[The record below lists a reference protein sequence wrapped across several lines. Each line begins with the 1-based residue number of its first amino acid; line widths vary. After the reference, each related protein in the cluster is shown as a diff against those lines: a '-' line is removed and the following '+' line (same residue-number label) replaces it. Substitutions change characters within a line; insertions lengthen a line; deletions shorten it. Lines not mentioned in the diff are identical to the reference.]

1 MENDINAGPM
11 RPGTERGDA
20 ETTASERPKEYFS
33 VRLTLSGAAQEF
45 EDPRQAGE
53 AFFRADPA
61 ERPSVAH
68 IDGNT
73 ARTMARTEIHG
84 THESGETRYFKSLP
98 DSHAPDAEF
107 RAGFLNAV
115 ETSLSERLG
124 KVEWGKDGPAVTERL
139 DTGLRDDL
147 EAFARRPPEKAAAL
161 WADHSDA
168 VPPGPTLRAA
178 VQAREEVADREV
190 AAYQDAL
197 AEKPPIIA
205 TGDWV
210 TTDANVELRPVAVAT
225 DRGVHTGY
233 EANLPGRENELT
245 YSERT
250 FPNSREAL
258 RHAYDFYEGGEEGL
272 ELAVMRAAEID
283 RELVEE
289 PDRGPEGLVLEHRPQ
304 PEFAR
309 PESAIYVGDEAQ
321 LVLTLGRDNE
331 KTRNLAERLVADP
344 EFCRVVADHIPNAE
358 ATLGTGRF
366 VDGEGSSGFL
376 PDELLAVTSYGRDG
390 GAEVLAKFPDEG
402 PLSEALAKHLAKSPV
417 MVAYA
422 EEERQRSD
430 FAADPAQAIS
440 TWVEQSNAQI
450 DRLPWDARDELRA
463 EMQGIAKEAAAAF
476 GLDRQQGERE
486 ISPRSTLYST
496 SISADTL
503 AVGGTETAEF
513 QKGSANTLRAD
524 LSLNASLAGINADKL
539 QSRLETGAANAREE
553 ETWVKSDIAD
563 VAKQHGFDLG
573 STQGRS
579 AAADMAD
586 RFYERA
592 AELIQSARSIEM
604 TRSPDPLVEALGSL
618 ARVHASQGSVA
629 FRNENQARDF
639 AEEMKERYGATV
651 LKDIAAGRTDAL
663 AKDVPD
669 PAARAAMAVAVVS
682 AAKEHPSLGLSAHEA
697 ESAERRMVAQVA
709 SRPPEHARAHAHDR
723 NRDREF

>member
-1 MENDINAGPM
+1 MAG
-11 RPGTERGDA
+11 
-20 ETTASERPKEYFS
+20 
-33 VRLTLSGAAQEF
+33 Q
-45 EDPRQAGE
+45 
-53 AFFRADPA
+53 
-61 ERPSVAH
+61 
-68 IDGNT
+68 
-73 ARTMARTEIHG
+73 
-84 THESGETRYFKSLP
+84 RYFKSLP

-107 RAGFLNAV
+107 RAGFLNAM
-115 ETSLSERLG
+115 EASLTERLG

-147 EAFARRPPEKAAAL
+147 EAFARRAPEKAVML

-168 VPPGPTLRAA
+168 VPPGPELRAA

-225 DRGVHTGY
+225 DRGIHTGY
-233 EANLPGRENELT
+233 EANLPGGASEVT
-245 YSERT
+245 VSERG

-272 ELAVMRAAEID
+272 GLAVRRAAEMD
-283 RELVEE
+283 RDLVEE

-304 PEFAR
+304 PEFAP
-309 PESAIYVGDEAQ
+309 PETAIYAGDDAQ
-321 LVLTLGRDNE
+321 LVLTLGRDTE
-331 KTRNLAERLVADP
+331 DTRDLAERLVADP
-344 EFCRVVADHIPNAE
+344 EFRQVVAEHIPDAE

-402 PLSEALAKHLAKSPV
+402 PLSEALAKHLTQNPV
-417 MVAYA
+417 IAAYV

-430 FAADPAQAIS
+430 FASDPARAIS
-440 TWVEQSNAQI
+440 AWVAQSTAQI
-450 DRLPWDARDELRA
+450 DRLPSDRQDDLRA

-476 GLDRQQGERE
+476 GLDRGPTERE
-486 ISPRSTLYST
+486 NPPRSTLYST
-496 SISADTL
+496 SISATAL
-503 AVGGTETAEF
+503 AVGGDETAF
-513 QKGSANTLRAD
+513 QNGGANILLAD
-524 LSLNASLAGINADKL
+524 LSLNARLAGIDSEKL
-539 QSRLETGAANAREE
+539 QKRLETGAANAHEE
-553 ETWVKSDIAD
+553 ESWVKSDIAD
-563 VAKQHGFDLG
+563 VAKRHGFDLG
-573 STQGRS
+573 SAQGRS
-579 AAADMAD
+579 SAAERVD
-586 RFYERA
+586 RFYEHA
-592 AELIQSARSIEM
+592 AELIQSARSIEVP
-604 TRSPDPLVEALGSL
+604 RGPDPLVEALGSL

-651 LKDIAAGRTDAL
+651 LKDIALGRTEVL

-682 AAKEHPSLGLSAHEA
+682 AAKEHPSLGLSAYEA
-697 ESAERRMVAQVA
+697 EAAERRMVAQA
-709 SRPPEHARAHAHDR
+709 AARPPEHARAHAHDR
-723 NRDREF
+723 NQDREF

>member
-1 MENDINAGPM
+1 MENDSNAGLN
-11 RPGTERGDA
+11 RPETERRDA
-20 ETTASERPKEYFS
+20 ERTAVERPKEYFS
-33 VRLTLSGAAQEF
+33 VRLTLSGASQEF

-84 THESGETRYFKSLP
+84 VHETGETRYFKSLP

-107 RAGFLNAV
+107 RAGFLNAM
-115 ETSLSERLG
+115 ETSLTERLG

-147 EAFARRPPEKAAAL
+147 EAFARHAPEKASAL

-178 VQAREEVADREV
+178 VQAREANANRDV
-190 AAYQDAL
+190 AAHQDGP

-225 DRGVHTGY
+225 DRGIHTGY
-233 EANLPGRENELT
+233 EANLPGGENELT
-245 YSERT
+245 YSERS

-272 ELAVMRAAEID
+272 ELAVKRAAEMD
-283 RELVEE
+283 RALAEE
-289 PDRGPEGLVLEHRPQ
+289 PDRGPEGLVLENRPQ

-309 PESAIYVGDEAQ
+309 PETAIYAGDDAQ

-331 KTRNLAERLVADP
+331 NTRDLAERLVADP
-344 EFCRVVADHIPNAE
+344 EFRKAVAEHVPNAE

-376 PDELLAVTSYGRDG
+376 PDELLAVTSYARDG

-402 PLSEALAKHLAKSPV
+402 PLSEALAKHLAQSPV
-417 MVAYA
+417 MAAYV
-422 EEERQRSD
+422 EEEQQRSD
-430 FAADPAQAIS
+430 FAADPAQALSAWVAQS
-440 TWVEQSNAQI
+440 TAQI
-450 DRLPWDARDELRA
+450 DRLPPDRQDDLRT

-476 GLDRQQGERE
+476 GLDQEPAE
-486 ISPRSTLYST
+486 TAAPPRSTLYST
-496 SISADTL
+496 TISTNTL
-503 AVGGTETAEF
+503 AIAGAE
-513 QKGSANTLRAD
+513 KDLDESSAKMLSAT
-524 LSLNASLAGINADKL
+524 LSLYANIAGIDFKKL
-539 QSRLETGAANAREE
+539 ETRLETGAANAREE
-553 ETWVKSDIAD
+553 ESWVKSDIAD
-563 VAKQHGFDLG
+563 VAKRHGFDLG
-573 STQGRS
+573 SAQGRS
-579 AAADMAD
+579 SAAERVD

-592 AELIQSARSIEM
+592 AELIQSARSIEVP
-604 TRSPDPLVEALGSL
+604 RGPDPLVEALGSL
-618 ARVHASQGSVA
+618 AKVHASQGSVA
-629 FRNENQARDF
+629 FRNENQALDF
-639 AEEMKERYGATV
+639 AEEMKERYGANV
-651 LKDIAAGRTDAL
+651 LKDIAAGRTEAL

-697 ESAERRMVAQVA
+697 EAAERRMVTQTAA
-709 SRPPEHARAHAHDR
+709 RPPEHARAHAHDR
-723 NRDREF
+723 NQDREF

>member
-1 MENDINAGPM
+1 MENDSNAGLK
-11 RPGTERGDA
+11 RPGTERSDA
-20 ETTASERPKEYFS
+20 ERSATERPKEYFS

-84 THESGETRYFKSLP
+84 THESGETQYFKSLP

-107 RAGFLNAV
+107 RAGFLNAM
-115 ETSLSERLG
+115 EASLTERLG
-124 KVEWGKDGPAVTERL
+124 KVEWGKDGPAETERL

-147 EAFARRPPEKAAAL
+147 EDFARREPEKAATL

-197 AEKPPIIA
+197 AEKPAIIA

-210 TTDANVELRPVAVAT
+210 TTDANVELRPVTVAT

-233 EANLPGRENELT
+233 EANLPGGENEVT
-245 YSERT
+245 YSDRT

-272 ELAVMRAAEID
+272 ELAVKRTVEMD
-283 RELVEE
+283 RELVDE
-289 PDRGPEGLVLEHRPQ
+289 PDRGPEGIVLEHRPQ

-309 PESAIYVGDEAQ
+309 PETAIYAGDDAQ

-331 KTRNLAERLVADP
+331 NTRYLAERLVADP
-344 EFCRVVADHIPNAE
+344 EFRKVVAEHIANAE
-358 ATLGTGRF
+358 ATIGTGRF

-402 PLSEALAKHLAKSPV
+402 PLSEALAKHLAQSPV
-417 MVAYA
+417 MAAYV
-422 EEERQRSD
+422 EEEQQRSD
-430 FAADPAQAIS
+430 FASDPARAIS
-440 TWVEQSNAQI
+440 TWVAQSNAQI
-450 DRLPWDARDELRA
+450 DRLPKDAQGDLRA
-463 EMQGIAKEAAAAF
+463 EMQGIATEATAAF
-476 GLDRQQGERE
+476 GLDRQQAE
-486 ISPRSTLYST
+486 IEAPPRSTLYST
-496 SISADTL
+496 SIGASYLNVA
-503 AVGGTETAEF
+503 GTEKELQDGAGENL
-513 QKGSANTLRAD
+513 QLILRMI
-524 LSLNASLAGINADKL
+524 ASTTRIDPEKIR
-539 QSRLETGAANAREE
+539 QRLETGAANAREE
-553 ETWVKSDIAD
+553 EAWVKSDIAE
-563 VAKQHGFDLG
+563 VAKYHGFDLG
-573 STQGRS
+573 SQQGRNS
-579 AAADMAD
+579 AAERLD

-592 AELIQSARSIEM
+592 AELIHSARGIVVD
-604 TRSPDPLVEALGSL
+604 RSPDPLVEALGSL
-618 ARVHASQGSVA
+618 VRVHASQGSVA

-651 LKDIAAGRTDAL
+651 LKDIAAGRTEAL
-663 AKDVPD
+663 TKDVPD

-697 ESAERRMVAQVA
+697 EAAERRMVSQTS

-723 NRDREF
+723 NQDREF

>member
-1 MENDINAGPM
+1 MENDINAGAA
-11 RPGTERGDA
+11 RPETERRDL
-20 ETTASERPKEYFS
+20 ERTATERPKEYFS

-68 IDGNT
+68 IYGNT

-84 THESGETRYFKSLP
+84 VHETGETRYFKSLP

-107 RAGFLNAV
+107 RAGFLNAM

-124 KVEWGKDGPAVTERL
+124 KIEWGKDGPAVTERI

-147 EAFARRPPEKAAAL
+147 EAFARRAPEKAATL
-161 WADHSDA
+161 WTDQSDT
-168 VPPGPTLRAA
+168 VPPGPELRAA
-178 VQAREEVADREV
+178 VQAHEATADRDIAV
-190 AAYQDAL
+190 HQDDL

-210 TTDANVELRPVAVAT
+210 TTDANAELRPVAVAT
-225 DRGVHTGY
+225 DRGIHTGY
-233 EANLPGRENELT
+233 EANLPGRASEVT
-245 YSERT
+245 YSDRT

-272 ELAVMRAAEID
+272 ELAVKRAAEMD
-283 RELVEE
+283 RTLREE

-309 PESAIYVGDEAQ
+309 PETAIYAGEDAQ
-321 LVLTLGRDNE
+321 LVLTLGRDTEN
-331 KTRNLAERLVADP
+331 TRDLAERLVADP
-344 EFCRVVADHIPNAE
+344 EFRKVVAEYIPNAD
-358 ATLGTGRF
+358 ATIGTGRF

-376 PDELLAVTSYGRDG
+376 PDELLAVTSYARDG
-390 GAEVLAKFPDEG
+390 GAEVLVKFPDEG
-402 PLSEALAKHLAKSPV
+402 PLSEALAKHLAQSPV
-417 MVAYA
+417 IAAYV

-430 FAADPAQAIS
+430 FEADPARAIS
-440 TWVEQSNAQI
+440 VWVAQSTAQI
-450 DRLPWDARDELRA
+450 DRLPSDRQDDLRS

-476 GLDRQQGERE
+476 GLDQVQAE
-486 ISPRSTLYST
+486 IAASPRSTLYST
-496 SISADTL
+496 SIGADTL
-503 AVGGTETAEF
+503 VVGGAESEF
-513 QKGSANTLRAD
+513 HKGNANTLKAD
-524 LSLNASLAGINADKL
+524 LSLNASLAGIDGEKL
-539 QSRLETGAANAREE
+539 QKRLETGAANAREE
-553 ETWVKSDIAD
+553 ESWVKSDIAD
-563 VAKQHGFDLG
+563 VAKRHGFDLD
-573 STQGRS
+573 SAQGRS
-579 AAADMAD
+579 SAAERVD

-592 AELIQSARSIEM
+592 AELIQSARSIEV
-604 TRSPDPLVEALGSL
+604 TRGPDTLVEALGSL

-651 LKDIAAGRTDAL
+651 LKDIAAGRTEAL
-663 AKDVPD
+663 EKDVPD
-669 PAARAAMAVAVVS
+669 PAARMAMAVAVVS
-682 AAKEHPSLGLSAHEA
+682 AAKEHPSLGLSANEA
-697 ESAERRMVAQVA
+697 EAAERRMVAQAA

-723 NRDREF
+723 KQDREF

>member
-1 MENDINAGPM
+1 MENDINASAA
-11 RPGTERGDA
+11 RPETERSDA
-20 ETTASERPKEYFS
+20 ERPTTDRPKEYFS

-84 THESGETRYFKSLP
+84 VHDTGETRYFKSLP

-107 RAGFLNAV
+107 RAGFLNAM
-115 ETSLSERLG
+115 EASLTERLG
-124 KVEWGKDGPAVTERL
+124 KLEWGKDGPAVTERL

-147 EAFARRPPEKAAAL
+147 EAFARREPEKAATL

-168 VPPGPTLRAA
+168 APPGPELRAA
-178 VQAREEVADREV
+178 VQAREEVADREL
-190 AAYQDAL
+190 AAYQEAL

-225 DRGVHTGY
+225 DRGIHTGY
-233 EANLPGRENELT
+233 EANLPGRASEVT
-245 YSERT
+245 ASERI

-272 ELAVMRAAEID
+272 ELAIKRAAEMD

-309 PESAIYVGDEAQ
+309 PETAIYAGDEAQ

-331 KTRNLAERLVADP
+331 NTRDLAERLVADP
-344 EFCRVVADHIPNAE
+344 EFRKVVAEHIPNTE
-358 ATLGTGRF
+358 ATIGTGRF

-390 GAEVLAKFPDEG
+390 SAEVLAKFPDEG
-402 PLSEALAKHLAKSPV
+402 QLSEALAKHLAQSPV
-417 MVAYA
+417 VAAYV
-422 EEERQRSD
+422 EEEQQRSD
-430 FAADPAQAIS
+430 FASNPARAIS
-440 TWVEQSNAQI
+440 AWVAQSTAQI
-450 DRLPWDARDELRA
+450 DRLPPDRQDDLQS

-476 GLDRQQGERE
+476 GLDREQAETAAP
-486 ISPRSTLYST
+486 PRSTLYST
-496 SISADTL
+496 TISTNTL
-503 AVGGTETAEF
+503 AIAGAENDLDES
-513 QKGSANTLRAD
+513 SAKMLSAT
-524 LSLNASLAGINADKL
+524 LSLYANIAGINFKKL
-539 QSRLETGAANAREE
+539 ETRLETGAANALEE
-553 ETWVKSDIAD
+553 ESWVKSDIAD
-563 VAKQHGFDLG
+563 VAKRHGFDLA
-573 STQGRS
+573 SAQGRS
-579 AAADMAD
+579 SAAERVD
-586 RFYERA
+586 RCYERA
-592 AELIQSARSIEM
+592 AELIHSAHNRAME
-604 TRSPDPLVEALGSL
+604 RSPDLLVEALGKM
-618 ARVHASQGSVA
+618 AAVHASQGSIA

-639 AEEMKERYGATV
+639 AEEMKERYGASV
-651 LKDIAAGRTDAL
+651 LKDIAAGRTEAL

-669 PAARAAMAVAVVS
+669 PATRAAMAVAVVS

-697 ESAERRMVAQVA
+697 EAAERRMVTQAA
-709 SRPPEHARAHAHDR
+709 ARPPEHARAHAHDR
-723 NRDREF
+723 SQDREF

>member
-1 MENDINAGPM
+1 MENDSNAGLN
-11 RPGTERGDA
+11 RPETERSDA
-20 ETTASERPKEYFS
+20 ERPAVDRPKEYFS

-45 EDPRQAGE
+45 EDPRQAGD

-84 THESGETRYFKSLP
+84 VHETGETRYFKSLP

-107 RAGFLNAV
+107 RAGFLNAM
-115 ETSLSERLG
+115 EASLMERLG
-124 KVEWGKDGPAVTERL
+124 KVEWGKDGPAVTERF

-147 EAFARRPPEKAAAL
+147 EAFARRAPEKAATL

-178 VQAREEVADREV
+178 VQAREATADRGI
-190 AAYQDAL
+190 AAYRDTS

-233 EANLPGRENELT
+233 EANLPGGENELT
-245 YSERT
+245 VSERT

-272 ELAVMRAAEID
+272 ELAVKRAVEVE
-283 RELVEE
+283 RELVSE
-289 PDRGPEGLVLEHRPQ
+289 PERGPEGLVLEHRPQ

-309 PESAIYVGDEAQ
+309 PETAIYAGEDAQ
-321 LVLTLGRDNE
+321 LILTLGRNNE
-331 KTRNLAERLVADP
+331 NTRDLAERLVADP
-344 EFCRVVADHIPNAE
+344 EFRKLAAEHIPDAE

-376 PDELLAVTSYGRDG
+376 PDELLAVTSYSRDG

-402 PLSEALAKHLAKSPV
+402 PLSEALAKHLAQSPV
-417 MVAYA
+417 MAAFV

-430 FAADPAQAIS
+430 FEADPARAIS
-440 TWVEQSNAQI
+440 TWVAQSTAQI
-450 DRLPWDARDELRA
+450 DRLPPDRQDDLRS

-476 GLDRQQGERE
+476 GLDRQQNEVE
-486 ISPRSTLYST
+486 APPRSTLYST
-496 SISADTL
+496 SIGADTL
-503 AVGGTETAEF
+503 VVGGAESEF
-513 QKGSANTLRAD
+513 QQGSANTLRAD
-524 LSLNASLAGINADKL
+524 LSLNARLAGIDAEKL

-553 ETWVKSDIAD
+553 EAWVKSDIAD
-563 VAKQHGFDLG
+563 VAKRHGFDL
-573 STQGRS
+573 SSAQGRS
-579 AAADMAD
+579 SAAERVD

-592 AELIQSARSIEM
+592 AELIQSARSIEV
-604 TRSPDPLVEALGSL
+604 TRGPDPLVEALGKL
-618 ARVHASQGSVA
+618 ASVHHAQGSVA

-639 AEEMKERYGATV
+639 AEEMKERYGASV
-651 LKDIAAGRTDAL
+651 LKDIAAGRTEAL

-669 PAARAAMAVAVVS
+669 PAARAAIAVAVVS

-697 ESAERRMVAQVA
+697 EAAERRMVAQAA

-723 NRDREF
+723 NQDREF